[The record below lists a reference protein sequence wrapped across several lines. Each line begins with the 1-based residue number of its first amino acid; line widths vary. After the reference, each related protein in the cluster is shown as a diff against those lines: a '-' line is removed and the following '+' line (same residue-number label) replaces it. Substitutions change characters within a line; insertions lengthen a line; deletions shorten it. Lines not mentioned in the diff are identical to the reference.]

1 MDTAK
6 TVETSSSFLVSLVFL
21 FTFAAMNKEF
31 EEILIKVAGLYRKY
45 GIKSVTMDDVA
56 HELRMSKKTLYQFVS
71 DKTELV
77 QMVVEHVR
85 QCNFSTMK
93 KKNGTKLNAIEEL
106 IEVSQHVNS
115 LMKDHSPAY
124 EYDLRKYY
132 PDIYRNLM
140 SARRKLMY
148 ESMIA
153 NIRKGKK
160 EGIYREDLDEKIIAK
175 LHLLRIENLQT
186 TEIFGEEE
194 MHSQKFFREVFVYH
208 IHGLAT
214 DKGLKIL
221 RENADKL
228 AALKEHF

>member
-1 MDTAK
+1 MHTVK
-6 TVETSSSFLVSLVFL
+6 TVETLFTFIVSLVFL

-31 EEILIKVAGLYRKY
+31 EDILMKVSRLYRKY

-56 HELRMSKKTLYQFVS
+56 HELGMSKKTLYQFVS

-85 QCNFSTMK
+85 QCNFSAMK
-93 KKNGTKLNAIEEL
+93 KKNGTEHNAIEEL

-115 LMKDHSPAY
+115 LMKDHSPSY
-124 EYDLRKYY
+124 EYDLKKYY

-148 ESMIA
+148 ESMIS

-160 EGIYREDLDEKIIAK
+160 EGIYRKELDEKIIAK

-186 TEIFGEEE
+186 TEIFNEEE

-214 DKGLKIL
+214 DKGLKVL
-221 RENADKL
+221 RENIDKV
-228 AALKEHF
+228 ATLKKH

>member
-1 MDTAK
+1 
-6 TVETSSSFLVSLVFL
+6 
-21 FTFAAMNKEF
+21 MNKEF
-31 EEILIKVAGLYRKY
+31 ADLLAKVSVLYRKY

-56 HELRMSKKTLYQFVS
+56 HELGMSKKTLYQFVS

-85 QCNFSTMK
+85 KCNFSTMK
-93 KKNGTKLNAIEEL
+93 KKKGVDLNAIEEL
-106 IEVSQHVNS
+106 IEVSQHVNR
-115 LMKDHSPAY
+115 LMKEHSPAY
-124 EYDLRKYY
+124 EYDLKKYY
-132 PDIYRNLM
+132 PDIYLSLM

-160 EGIYREDLDEKIIAK
+160 EGIYREELDEKIIAK
-175 LHLLRIENLQT
+175 LHLLRIENLQSN
-186 TEIFGEEE
+186 EIFGEDE
-194 MHSQKFFREVFVYH
+194 MHSPKFFREVFVYH

-221 RENADKL
+221 HNNVDKL
-228 AALKEHF
+228 AILREY

>member
-1 MDTAK
+1 MT
-6 TVETSSSFLVSLVFL
+6 
-21 FTFAAMNKEF
+21 KEF

-56 HELRMSKKTLYQFVS
+56 HELGMSKKTLYQYVS

-85 QCNFSTMK
+85 QCNFSAMK
-93 KKNGTKLNAIEEL
+93 NKQETELNAIEEL

-115 LMKDHSPAY
+115 QMKDYSPTY
-124 EYDLRKYY
+124 EYDLKKYY
-132 PDIYRNLM
+132 PDIYRSLM

-148 ESMIA
+148 ESMLA

-160 EGIYREDLDEKIIAK
+160 EGIYRKELDEKIIAK
-175 LHLLRIENLQT
+175 LHLLRIENLQS
-186 TEIFGEEE
+186 TEIFDEEE
-194 MHSQKFFREVFVYH
+194 MHSAKFFREVFVYH

-214 DKGLKIL
+214 EKGLKVL
-221 RENADKL
+221 QKNVHKL
-228 AALKEHF
+228 ALLKEHY

>member
-1 MDTAK
+1 MI
-6 TVETSSSFLVSLVFL
+6 
-21 FTFAAMNKEF
+21 KEF
-31 EEILIKVAGLYRKY
+31 EDILKKVSALYRKY

-56 HELRMSKKTLYQFVS
+56 HELGMSKKTLYQFVS

-85 QCNFSTMK
+85 QCDFSAMK
-93 KKNGTKLNAIEEL
+93 KKEGTELNAIEEM

-115 LMKDHSPAY
+115 LMKDHSPTY
-124 EYDLRKYY
+124 EYDLKKYY

-148 ESMIA
+148 EAMIA

-160 EGIYREDLDEKIIAK
+160 EGLYRKELDEKIIAK
-175 LHLLRIENLQT
+175 LHLLRVENIQSS
-186 TEIFGEEE
+186 EIFGEEE
-194 MHSQKFFREVFVYH
+194 MHSQNFFREVFVYH

-214 DKGLKIL
+214 EKGLRVFRDNIG
-221 RENADKL
+221 KL
-228 AALKEHF
+228 DLLKKHY

>member
-1 MDTAK
+1 MGKEIEDLLK
-6 TVETSSSFLVSLVFL
+6 KVS
-21 FTFAAMNKEF
+21 A
-31 EEILIKVAGLYRKY
+31 LYRKY

-56 HELRMSKKTLYQFVS
+56 HELGMSKKTLYQFVS

-85 QCNFSTMK
+85 KCNFSSMK
-93 KKNGTKLNAIEEL
+93 KRKGTELNAIEEL
-106 IEVSQHVNS
+106 IEVSQHVNR

-124 EYDLRKYY
+124 EYDLKKYY

-160 EGIYREDLDEKIIAK
+160 EGIYREELDEKIIAK
-175 LHLLRIENLQT
+175 LHLLRIENLQSN
-186 TEIFGEEE
+186 EIFGEDE
-194 MHSQKFFREVFVYH
+194 MHSPKFFREVFVYH

-221 RENADKL
+221 RDNVDKL
-228 AALKEHF
+228 SMLKEHY

>member
-1 MDTAK
+1 M
-6 TVETSSSFLVSLVFL
+6 S
-21 FTFAAMNKEF
+21 KEF
-31 EEILIKVAGLYRKY
+31 EDILKKVSALYRRY

-56 HELRMSKKTLYQFVS
+56 HELGMSKKTLYQFVS

-77 QMVVEHVR
+77 QQVVEHIR
-85 QCNFSTMK
+85 QCNFSAMK
-93 KKNGTKLNAIEEL
+93 KKEGADLNAIEEL

-115 LMKDHSPAY
+115 LIKDHSPAY
-124 EYDLRKYY
+124 EYDLKKYY
-132 PDIYRNLM
+132 PDIYRSLM

-148 ESMIA
+148 ESMIS

-160 EGIYREDLDEKIIAK
+160 EGVYRKELDEKIIAK
-175 LHLLRIENLQT
+175 LHLLRIENLQSN
-186 TEIFGEEE
+186 EIFDEEE

-228 AALKEHF
+228 AMLKEHY